1 MQGVCSS
8 IFAGTILLLLQPGT
22 HAHAQDVVTIGVVT
36 DHTGNAAEFARIEE
50 EGLEL
55 ALKEIN
61 AAGGILG
68 KKVKLAYEDD
78 EDKPALSATKVR
90 KLASS
95 GVPLIIQLSSS
106 TSTQQAESASLETKT
121 PHIGANQAADT
132 LITKL
137 DNPYFFLAGMPA
149 SIQFKTLLAFTQ
161 KKYKT
166 AAIFTDTSAI
176 AQFVAKT
183 FREGAAK
190 AGIKIV
196 SEETIEAGATDAVA
210 QVQHIRSANP
220 EVVLDAG
227 NMISESATF
236 YRTYRRLQLPFPII
250 ANYNKSIPRY
260 LQVVPGL
267 LDGVSFLD
275 CFDQDKP
282 EAKAFIERFK
292 ADRKEDPFSLTAFGY
307 NALYLAKDAIER
319 AGSLDREKIREA
331 LASTHDFKSV
341 IGATGTT
348 LNFAPDRR
356 AGFPEQGAVIRV
368 IENNRHGK
376 AIFAGY

>member
-1 MQGVCSS
+1 MPRTLFS
-8 IFAGTILLLLQPGT
+8 ILAGAMMLLATGAPT
-22 HAHAQDVVTIGVVT
+22 RAQDTVKIGVVT

-50 EGLEL
+50 EGLDL

-61 AAGGILG
+61 ASGGVLG
-68 KKVKLAYEDD
+68 KKIELSYEDD

-95 GVPLIIQLSSS
+95 GVALIIQLSSS
-106 TSTQQAESASLETKT
+106 TSTQQAESASLETKV
-121 PHIGANQAADT
+121 PHIGANQSADT
-132 LITKL
+132 LVTKL

-176 AQFVAKT
+176 AQFVAKV
-183 FREGAAK
+183 FREGSEK

-196 SEETIEAGATDAVA
+196 DEETIEAGATDAVA

-227 NMISESATF
+227 NTISESATF
-236 YRTYRRLQLPFPII
+236 YRTYRRLELPYPII
-250 ANYNKSIPRY
+250 AGYNKSIPRY
-260 LQVVPGL
+260 LEVVPGL
-267 LDGVSFLD
+267 LDGVDFLD

-282 EAKAFIERFK
+282 ETKAFIERFK
-292 ADRKEDPFSLTAFGY
+292 ADRKEEPFSLSAFGY
-307 NALYLAKDAIER
+307 NALYLAKDAIQR
-319 AGSLDREKIREA
+319 AGSADREKIKDA
-331 LASTHDFKSV
+331 LAATHDFKSV
-341 IGATGTT
+341 IGAKGTS
-348 LNFAPDRR
+348 LSFAPDHR

-376 AIFAGY
+376 VVFAGY